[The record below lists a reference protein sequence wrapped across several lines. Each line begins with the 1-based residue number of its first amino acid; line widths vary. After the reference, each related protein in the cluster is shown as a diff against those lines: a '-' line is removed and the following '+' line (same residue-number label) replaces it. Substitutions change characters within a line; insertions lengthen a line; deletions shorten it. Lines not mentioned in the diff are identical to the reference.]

1 MIVLD
6 TNVVS
11 EFFRPRP
18 DEAVVDWV
26 RGLEGEVALTAI
38 TVAELLAGLEA
49 LPEGRRRRALTQA
62 VHSALLPYRG
72 SSAILP
78 FDDLAAEHYAQVLAS
93 RRRAGSPIST
103 ADAQTAAICRV
114 AGAELA
120 TRNTAD
126 FADTGVQVVDPWT
139 RGRAQWRG

>member
-1 MIVLD
+1 VIVLD

-26 RGLEGEVALTAI
+26 RGLEGEVAVTAI

-49 LPEGRRRRALTQA
+49 LPERRLRRALTQA

-78 FDDLAAEHYAQVLAS
+78 FDDLAAEHYAEVLAS
-93 RRRAGSPIST
+93 RRRAGAPIST

-120 TRNTAD
+120 TRNAAD
-126 FADTGVQVVDPWT
+126 FADTGVRVVDPWA
-139 RGRAQWRG
+139 RGRAQWRE